1 MSNYFN
7 RLPNLEYPS
16 LLKTRRTNRDTIRV
30 KNLFRRVKIRE
41 DLFSNLTEF
50 DKFQIHGDDRP
61 DTVAEELY
69 GNPNL
74 DWVILMSNNIIDIK
88 NEWPMTQYDLNM
100 YLDDKYT
107 PEQLIDIHH
116 YETLQ
121 LKDGKGRLILPAGKV
136 VDEDW
141 SLEYFDGLQIR
152 TTDLLAGGRPVRSVS
167 FHEYEINK
175 NDKKRNINVL
185 RRDMLSL
192 FMKDFERIMK
202 YDKSSQYV
210 DKKLKKT
217 ENIRLK

>member
-50 DKFQIHGDDRP
+50 DKYQINGDDRP

-121 LKDGKGRLILPAGKV
+121 LKDGKGRLIVPAGKV

-152 TTDLLAGGRPVRSVS
+152 NTDSTIDGRPLRSVS
-167 FHEYEINK
+167 FLEYEINK

-185 RRDMLSL
+185 RRDMLTL

>member
-50 DKFQIHGDDRP
+50 DKYQIHGDDRP
-61 DTVAEELY
+61 DTVSEELY
-69 GNPNL
+69 GTPNL

-121 LKDGKGRLILPAGKV
+121 LRDGRGRLIVPAGKV

-152 TTDLLAGGRPVRSVS
+152 NTDSTIDGRPLKSVS
-167 FHEYEINK
+167 FLEYEINK
-175 NDKKRNINVL
+175 NDKKRTINVL
-185 RRDMLSL
+185 RRDMLTL

>member
-88 NEWPMTQYDLNM
+88 NEWPMTQYDLNI

-107 PEQLIDIHH
+107 PQQLIDIHH

-121 LKDGKGRLILPAGKV
+121 LRDGRGRLIVPAGKV

-152 TTDLLAGGRPVRSVS
+152 NTDSTIDGRPLRSVS
-167 FHEYEINK
+167 FLEYEINK

-185 RRDMLSL
+185 RRDMLRL

>member
-50 DKFQIHGDDRP
+50 DKYQINGDDRP

-107 PEQLIDIHH
+107 PQQLIDIHH

-121 LKDGKGRLILPAGKV
+121 LKDGKGRLIVPAGKV
-136 VDEDW
+136 VDADW

-152 TTDLLAGGRPVRSVS
+152 NTDSVIDGRPLKSVS
-167 FHEYEINK
+167 FLEYEINK

-185 RRDMLSL
+185 RRDMLTL

>member
-50 DKFQIHGDDRP
+50 DKYQIHGDDRP
-61 DTVAEELY
+61 DTVSEELY
-69 GNPNL
+69 GTPNL

-121 LKDGKGRLILPAGKV
+121 LKDGKGRLIVPAGKV

-152 TTDLLAGGRPVRSVS
+152 NTDSTIDGRPLRSVS
-167 FHEYEINK
+167 FLEYEINK

-185 RRDMLSL
+185 RRDMLTL

>member
-16 LLKTRRTNRDTIRV
+16 LLKTRRTNSDTIRV

-50 DKFQIHGDDRP
+50 DKYQILGDDRP
-61 DTVAEELY
+61 DTVAEEIY

-74 DWVILMSNNIIDIK
+74 DWVILMSNNIIDLK

-107 PEQLIDIHH
+107 PEQLGDIHH
-116 YETLQ
+116 YETTTF
-121 LKDGKGRLILPAGKV
+121 KDGKGRLVVPAGQV

-141 SLEYFDGLQIR
+141 SLEYFDGTHLR
-152 TTDLLAGGRPVRSVS
+152 NTDGNLAGRPVRSVS
-167 FHEYEINK
+167 FFEYEIKK
-175 NDKKRNINVL
+175 NDEKRNINIL
-185 RRDMLSL
+185 KRDILSL

>member
-50 DKFQIHGDDRP
+50 DKYQINGDDRP

-88 NEWPMTQYDLNM
+88 NEWPMTQYDLNI

-107 PEQLIDIHH
+107 PQQLIDIHH

-121 LKDGKGRLILPAGKV
+121 LRDGRGRLIVPAGKV

-152 TTDLLAGGRPVRSVS
+152 NTDSVIDGRPLKSVS
-167 FHEYEINK
+167 FLEYEINK

-185 RRDMLSL
+185 RRDMLTL

>member
-16 LLKTRRTNRDTIRV
+16 LLKTRRTNSDTIRV

-50 DKFQIHGDDRP
+50 DKYQIHGDDRP
-61 DTVAEELY
+61 DTVAEEIY

-74 DWVILMSNNIIDIK
+74 DWVILMSNNIIDLK

-100 YLDDKYT
+100 HLDDKYT
-107 PEQLIDIHH
+107 PEQLGDIHH

-121 LKDGKGRLILPAGKV
+121 LKDGKGRLVVPAGKV

-152 TTDLLAGGRPVRSVS
+152 NTDSTIAGRPLRSVS
-167 FHEYEINK
+167 FLEYEINK

-185 RRDMLSL
+185 RRDVLSM

>member
-121 LKDGKGRLILPAGKV
+121 LKDGKGRLIVPAGKV

-152 TTDLLAGGRPVRSVS
+152 NTDSTIGGRPLRSVS
-167 FHEYEINK
+167 FLEYEIKK

>member
-16 LLKTRRTNRDTIRV
+16 LLKTRRTNNDTIRV

-50 DKFQIHGDDRP
+50 DKYQILGDDRP
-61 DTVAEELY
+61 DTVAEEIY

-74 DWVILMSNNIIDIK
+74 DWVILMSNNIIDLK

-116 YETLQ
+116 YETLEFR
-121 LKDGKGRLILPAGKV
+121 DGKGRLIVPDGQI

-152 TTDLLAGGRPVRSVS
+152 NTDSVIDGRPLRSVS
-167 FHEYEINK
+167 FLEYEINK
-175 NDKKRNINVL
+175 NDEKRNINVL
-185 RRDMLSL
+185 RSDMLTL

>member
-50 DKFQIHGDDRP
+50 DRFQVHGDDRP
-61 DTVAEELY
+61 DTVSEELY
-69 GNPNL
+69 GTPNL

-88 NEWPMTQYDLNM
+88 NEWPMTQYDLNI

-107 PEQLIDIHH
+107 PQQLIDIHH

-121 LKDGKGRLILPAGKV
+121 LRDGRGRLIVPAGKV

-152 TTDLLAGGRPVRSVS
+152 NTDSTIDGRPLRSVS
-167 FHEYEINK
+167 FLEYEINK

-185 RRDMLSL
+185 RRDMLTL

>member
-50 DKFQIHGDDRP
+50 DRFQIHGDDRP

-88 NEWPMTQYDLNM
+88 NEWPMTQYDLNI
-100 YLDDKYT
+100 YLEDKYT
-107 PEQLIDIHH
+107 PQQLIDIHH

-152 TTDLLAGGRPVRSVS
+152 NTDSTIGGRPLRSVS
-167 FHEYEINK
+167 FLEYEIKK

>member
-50 DKFQIHGDDRP
+50 DKYEIHGDDRP
-61 DTVAEELY
+61 DTVAEEIY

-74 DWVILMSNNIIDIK
+74 DWVILMSNNIIDLK
-88 NEWPMTQYDLNM
+88 NEWPMTQYDLNT
-100 YLDDKYT
+100 YLNEKYT
-107 PEQLIDIHH
+107 QQQLVDIHH

-121 LKDGKGRLILPAGKV
+121 FKDGKGRLIVPDGQV
-136 VDEDW
+136 VDENW
-141 SLEYFDGLQIR
+141 SLEYFDGTHLR
-152 TTDLLAGGRPVRSVS
+152 NTDGILAGRPVRSVS
-167 FHEYEINK
+167 FFEYEIKK
-175 NDKKRNINVL
+175 NDEKRNINILKREVL
-185 RRDMLSL
+185 SM
-192 FMKDFERIMK
+192 FMKDFNRIMK

>member
-50 DKFQIHGDDRP
+50 DKFQVHGDDRP

-116 YETLQ
+116 YETLEFR
-121 LKDGKGRLILPAGKV
+121 DGKGRLIVPDGQI

-152 TTDLLAGGRPVRSVS
+152 NTDSVIDGRPLRSVS
-167 FHEYEINK
+167 FLEYEINK
-175 NDKKRNINVL
+175 NDEKRNINVL
-185 RRDMLSL
+185 RSDMLTL

>member
-50 DKFQIHGDDRP
+50 DKYQINGDDRP

-121 LKDGKGRLILPAGKV
+121 LKDGKGRLIVPAGKV
-136 VDEDW
+136 VDADW

-152 TTDLLAGGRPVRSVS
+152 NTDSVIDGRPLKSVS
-167 FHEYEINK
+167 FLEYEINK

-185 RRDMLSL
+185 RRDMLTL

>member
-50 DKFQIHGDDRP
+50 DKYQINGDDRP

-88 NEWPMTQYDLNM
+88 NEWPMTQYDLNI

-107 PEQLIDIHH
+107 PQQLIDIHH

-121 LKDGKGRLILPAGKV
+121 LRDGRGRLIVPAGKV

-152 TTDLLAGGRPVRSVS
+152 NTDSVIDGRPLKSVS
-167 FHEYEINK
+167 FLEYEINK
-175 NDKKRNINVL
+175 NDKKRTINVL
-185 RRDMLSL
+185 RRDMLTL

>member
-50 DKFQIHGDDRP
+50 DKYQIHGDDRP
-61 DTVAEELY
+61 DTVSEELY
-69 GNPNL
+69 GTPNL

-100 YLDDKYT
+100 YLEDKYT

-121 LKDGKGRLILPAGKV
+121 LKDGKGRLIVPAGKV
-136 VDEDW
+136 VDADW

-152 TTDLLAGGRPVRSVS
+152 NTDSVIDGRPLKSVS
-167 FHEYEINK
+167 FLEYEINK

-185 RRDMLSL
+185 RRDMLRL

>member
-50 DKFQIHGDDRP
+50 DKYQIHGDDRP
-61 DTVAEELY
+61 DTVSEELY

-100 YLDDKYT
+100 YLDEKYT

-121 LKDGKGRLILPAGKV
+121 LKDGKGRLIVPAGKV
-136 VDEDW
+136 VDADW

-152 TTDLLAGGRPVRSVS
+152 NTDSNIDGRPLRSVS
-167 FHEYEINK
+167 FLEYEIK
-175 NDKKRNINVL
+175 ENDKKRNINVL
-185 RRDMLSL
+185 RRDMLKL

>member
-50 DKFQIHGDDRP
+50 DKYQIHGDDRP
-61 DTVAEELY
+61 DTVSEELY
-69 GNPNL
+69 GTPNL

-121 LKDGKGRLILPAGKV
+121 LRDGRGRLIVPAGKV

-152 TTDLLAGGRPVRSVS
+152 NTDSVIDGRPLKSVS
-167 FHEYEINK
+167 FLEYEIKK
-175 NDKKRNINVL
+175 NDEKRNINVL
-185 RRDMLSL
+185 RRDMLTL

>member
-88 NEWPMTQYDLNM
+88 NEWPMTQYDLNI
-100 YLDDKYT
+100 YLEDKYT
-107 PEQLIDIHH
+107 PQQLIDIHH

-121 LKDGKGRLILPAGKV
+121 FKDGKGRLIVPAGKV
-136 VDEDW
+136 VDADW

-152 TTDLLAGGRPVRSVS
+152 NTDSTIGGRPLRSVS
-167 FHEYEINK
+167 FLEYEINK

-185 RRDMLSL
+185 RRDMLTL

>member
-50 DKFQIHGDDRP
+50 DKYQIHGDDRP
-61 DTVAEELY
+61 DTVAEEIY

-74 DWVILMSNNIIDIK
+74 DWVILMSNNIIDLK

>member
-50 DKFQIHGDDRP
+50 DKYEIHGDDRP
-61 DTVAEELY
+61 DTVAEEIY

-100 YLDDKYT
+100 YLDEKYT

-116 YETLQ
+116 YETLEFR
-121 LKDGKGRLILPAGKV
+121 DGKGRLIVPNGQI

-152 TTDLLAGGRPVRSVS
+152 NTDSTIDGRPVKSVS
-167 FHEYEINK
+167 FLEYEVNK
-175 NDKKRNINVL
+175 NDEKRNINVL
-185 RRDMLSL
+185 RPDMLTL

-202 YDKSSQYV
+202 YDRSSQYV

>member
-50 DKFQIHGDDRP
+50 DKYQINGDDRP

-88 NEWPMTQYDLNM
+88 NEWPMTQYDLNI

-107 PEQLIDIHH
+107 PQQLIDIHH

-121 LKDGKGRLILPAGKV
+121 LRDGRGRLIVPAGKV

-152 TTDLLAGGRPVRSVS
+152 NTDSVIDGRPLKSVS
-167 FHEYEINK
+167 FLEYEINK

-185 RRDMLSL
+185 RRDMLRL

>member
-16 LLKTRRTNRDTIRV
+16 LLKTRRTNNDTIRV

-50 DKFQIHGDDRP
+50 DKYQILGDDRP
-61 DTVAEELY
+61 DTVAEEIY

-74 DWVILMSNNIIDIK
+74 DWVILMSNNIIDVK
-88 NEWPMTQYDLNM
+88 NEWPMTQYDLNT
-100 YLDDKYT
+100 YLNEKYT
-107 PEQLIDIHH
+107 QEQLVDIHH
-116 YETLQ
+116 YETTTF
-121 LKDGKGRLILPAGKV
+121 KDGKGRLVVPAGQV

-141 SLEYFDGLQIR
+141 SLEYFDGTHLR
-152 TTDLLAGGRPVRSVS
+152 NTDGILAGRPVRSVS
-167 FHEYEINK
+167 FFEYEINK
-175 NDKKRNINVL
+175 NDKKRSINILKGDVL
-185 RRDMLSL
+185 TM

>member
-50 DKFQIHGDDRP
+50 DKYQIHGDDRP
-61 DTVAEELY
+61 DTVSEELY
-69 GNPNL
+69 GTPNL

-116 YETLQ
+116 YETLEFR
-121 LKDGKGRLILPAGKV
+121 DGKGRLIVPNGQI

-152 TTDLLAGGRPVRSVS
+152 NTDSTIDGRPLRSVS
-167 FHEYEINK
+167 FLEYEINK

-185 RRDMLSL
+185 RRDMLTL

-202 YDKSSQYV
+202 YDRSSQYV

>member
-16 LLKTRRTNRDTIRV
+16 LLKTRRTNNDTIRV
-30 KNLFRRVKIRE
+30 KNLFRRVKVRE

-50 DKFQIHGDDRP
+50 DKYQILGDDRP
-61 DTVAEELY
+61 DTVAEEIY

-74 DWVILMSNNIIDIK
+74 DWVILMSNNIIDVK
-88 NEWPMTQYDLNM
+88 NEWPMTQYDLNT
-100 YLDDKYT
+100 YLNEKYT
-107 PEQLIDIHH
+107 QEQLSDIHH
-116 YETLQ
+116 YETTTF
-121 LKDGKGRLILPAGKV
+121 KDGKGRLVVPAGQV

-141 SLEYFDGLQIR
+141 SLEYFDGTHLR
-152 TTDLLAGGRPVRSVS
+152 NTDGILAGRPVRSVS
-167 FHEYEINK
+167 FFEYEIKK
-175 NDKKRNINVL
+175 NDEKRNINIL
-185 RRDMLSL
+185 KRDILTL

>member
-16 LLKTRRTNRDTIRV
+16 LLKTRRGSGDTIRV
-30 KNLFRRVKIRE
+30 KNLFRRAKIRE
-41 DLFSNLTEF
+41 DLFANIHEF
-50 DKFQIHGDDRP
+50 DKYSIMGDDRP
-61 DTVAEELY
+61 DTVSEEVY
-69 GNPNL
+69 GTPDL

-88 NEWPMTQYDLNM
+88 NEWPMTQYDLNT
-100 YLDDKYT
+100 YLNEKYT
-107 PEQLIDIHH
+107 QEQLVDIHH
-116 YETLQ
+116 YETTTF
-121 LKDGKGRLILPAGKV
+121 KDRKDRLIVPAGQV

-141 SLEYFDGLQIR
+141 SLEYFDGTQLR
-152 TTDLLAGGRPVRSVS
+152 NTDSNLAGRPVRSVS
-167 FHEYEINK
+167 FFEYEIKK
-175 NDKKRNINVL
+175 NDEKRNINILKGEVL
-185 RRDMLSL
+185 TM

>member
-16 LLKTRRTNRDTIRV
+16 LLKTRRTNHDTIRV
-30 KNLFRRVKIRE
+30 KNLFRRVKVRE

-50 DKFQIHGDDRP
+50 DKYQIHGDDRP
-61 DTVAEELY
+61 DTVAEEIY

-74 DWVILMSNNIIDIK
+74 DWVILMTNNIIDVK
-88 NEWPMTQYDLNM
+88 NEWPMTQYDLNT
-100 YLDDKYT
+100 YLNEKYT
-107 PEQLIDIHH
+107 QEQLVDIHH

-121 LKDGKGRLILPAGKV
+121 FKDEKGRLVVPAGQV

-141 SLEYFDGLQIR
+141 SLEYFDGTHLR
-152 TTDLLAGGRPVRSVS
+152 NTDGILAGRPVRSVS
-167 FHEYEINK
+167 FFEYEIKK
-175 NDKKRNINVL
+175 NDEKRNINILKRDIL
-185 RRDMLSL
+185 RM